1 MTAELRKNDRY
12 NAADRPEPHRSALRQ
27 PDIGRGRSAEEL
39 PCEQGEETTMRPHP
53 LLGGALLTVAF
64 IGAAATASAQQAPT
78 GADEF
83 QNSCAVCHGEDAR
96 GGGPLAKVLTVKP
109 ADLTQLSKR
118 NDGVFPIEKVTE
130 TIDGRTQIAGHGTRA
145 MPVWGTRYEAEVGR
159 RYGPYGSESAVK
171 TRIYVLV
178 RYLQSIQEK

>member
-1 MTAELRKNDRY
+1 
-12 NAADRPEPHRSALRQ
+12 
-27 PDIGRGRSAEEL
+27 
-39 PCEQGEETTMRPHP
+39 MRRRP
-53 LLGGALLTVAF
+53 LLAGALLAVPL
-64 IGAAATASAQQAPT
+64 IGFSAAGSAQQTPT

-83 QNSCAVCHGEDAR
+83 RNSCAVCHGDDGR

-118 NDGVFPIEKVTE
+118 NDGVFPIERVTE
-130 TIDGRTQIAGHGTRA
+130 TIDGRTQVAGHGTRE

-159 RYGPYGSESAVK
+159 QYGPYGSEAAVK
-171 TRIYVLV
+171 TRIHVLV